1 MVVEHAGEQV
11 RDRVEVG
18 QDAVADDRVLLDVLE
33 LLVGQGPALGE
44 HVVADADLADV
55 VQQAGEVDVAQLVLL
70 QAELAPSST
79 AARATR
85 SLWP

>member
-1 MVVEHAGEQV
+1 MTE
-11 RDRVEVG
+11 
-18 QDAVADDRVLLDVLE
+18 VLLDVLE
-33 LLVGQGPALGE
+33 LVVGQRPALGE
-44 HVVADADLADV
+44 DLVADADLADV
-55 VQQAGEVDVAQLVLL
+55 VQQSGQVDVAQLVLL